1 MALRLA
7 YLMLVRVLGWLALLA
22 RSDAAK
28 DVEILT
34 LRHEVAVLR
43 RTNPRP
49 TMSWLDRAVL
59 SALSRLLPAP
69 LRRMRL
75 VSPRTLLRWHHQLVT
90 RRWTY
95 PHRRPGRPPTPP
107 PIRALVLRMARE
119 NPRWGYRRIQGEL
132 VGLGHTVAASTVW
145 KIMKN
150 AGLDPAPRRS
160 GPTWRQFLSA
170 QAHAILAVDFAH
182 VDTVFLRRLYVLLVI
197 EHDRRRVHLAGIT
210 AHPTGAWV
218 TQQARNLLMDLGE
231 RADRF
236 RFLIRDR
243 DSKFTAAFDAVFT
256 GADIRIIRTPIRAP
270 RANAIAER
278 FIGTLRRECLDH
290 LLITGPRHLDVVL
303 REYVQHFNT
312 HRPHRS
318 LDQHPPAGGTPPRS
332 GATIR
337 PLRRD
342 RLGGLIHEYVQDA
355 PMDRQASR
363 GRLIWRAGSNAQD
376 GARLGI
382 EQGGVDLAG
391 DIDIPRGEGVKLRRC
406 AGSAGV
412 GRRWSPGRAGRW
424 PGSGAGSRGGG

>member
-1 MALRLA
+1 VAFGLV
-7 YLMLVRVLGWLALLA
+7 YLMLVRVLNWLALLA

-28 DVEILT
+28 DVEILM

-43 RTNPRP
+43 RTNAPP
-49 TMSWLDRAVL
+49 TLTWRDRAML
-59 SALSRLLPAP
+59 SALGRLLPTP
-69 LRRMRL
+69 LRQLRL
-75 VSPRTLLRWHHQLVT
+75 VSPRTLLRWHAQLIA

-95 PHRRPGRPPTPP
+95 PRRRPGRPSIPP

-132 VGLGHTVAASTVW
+132 IGLGHPVAASTVW
-145 KIMKN
+145 KILKS
-150 AGLDPAPRRS
+150 AGLNPAPRRS

-182 VDTVFLRRLYVLLVI
+182 VDTVFLRRLYILVVI
-197 EHDRRRVHLAGIT
+197 EHGRRRVHLAGIT

-218 TQQARNLLMDLGE
+218 TQQARNLFMDLGD

-243 DSKFTAAFDAVFT
+243 DSKFTAAFDAVFA

-278 FIGTLRRECLDH
+278 FIGTMRRECLDH

-303 REYVQHFNT
+303 REYVQHFNA

-318 LDQHPPAGGTPPRS
+318 LHQHPPAGGTPPRS
-332 GATIR
+332 GATVR

-342 RLGGLIHEYVQDA
+342 RLGGLIHEYVQVA
-355 PMDRQASR
+355 
-363 GRLIWRAGSNAQD
+363 
-376 GARLGI
+376 
-382 EQGGVDLAG
+382 
-391 DIDIPRGEGVKLRRC
+391 
-406 AGSAGV
+406 
-412 GRRWSPGRAGRW
+412 
-424 PGSGAGSRGGG
+424 